1 MPATYA
7 KSQPPGAHVFRA
19 DTARKPS
26 PATNGAVPNTATKFA
41 LKEMPFLALRLRL
54 ARLQS
59 QHRRA
64 AMTNGPGSVK
74 AGSTFD
80 ELAKA
85 KLEILRRGSANG
97 KTLKL

>member
-7 KSQPPGAHVFRA
+7 TSPQPGAHVFRA
-19 DTARKPS
+19 NTARNPS
-26 PATNGAVPNTATKFA
+26 PVTSGPAPNTATKSA

-64 AMTNGPGSVK
+64 VMTTGPMSVR
-74 AGSTFD
+74 AASTYD
-80 ELAKA
+80 ELTKA
-85 KLEILRRGSANG
+85 KTEILRRGSA
-97 KTLKL
+97 L

>member
-19 DTARKPS
+19 DTARNPS
-26 PATNGAVPNTATKFA
+26 AATNGPAPNTATKFA
-41 LKEMPFLALRLRL
+41 LSGMPFLALRLRL

-64 AMTNGPGSVK
+64 VMTTGPMSVK

-80 ELAKA
+80 ELTKA
-85 KLEILRRGSANG
+85 KTEILRRGSA
-97 KTLKL
+97 L

>member
-7 KSQPPGAHVFRA
+7 KSPQPGPHAFQA
-19 DTARKPS
+19 DTARKPN
-26 PATNGAVPNTATKFA
+26 PATSGAVPNTATRSA

-64 AMTNGPGSVK
+64 VMTSGPMSVR

-80 ELAKA
+80 ELAA
-85 KLEILRRGSANG
+85 TKLEILRRGSA
-97 KTLKL
+97 L

>member
-26 PATNGAVPNTATKFA
+26 PATNGAVPNTATRSA

-59 QHRRA
+59 QYLSEVMMTGLMSVRA
-64 AMTNGPGSVK
+64 A
-74 AGSTFD
+74 STFD
-80 ELAKA
+80 GLAA
-85 KLEILRRGSANG
+85 TKLEILRRGSA
-97 KTLKL
+97 L